1 MTQSLNKKGFTLIE
15 LLVVIAIVG
24 LLSSVILV
32 AVQNARDKANIA
44 KALQYSASVH
54 NALGAYIIGEWRFED
69 DPQGTTVVDTSG
81 NGNDGTLYS
90 TYSWV
95 SSIPDLGTAISFSGS
110 GRMSAPDSSTLN
122 PEEEI
127 TISAW
132 INQEAVVGYDHFLYK
147 YLQYWMIVNNGKPR
161 FMLRFGG
168 SATVVESSNSIE
180 IGKWYH
186 IVGTYDGSKIKI
198 FVNGEEV
205 ASVDKTGTIDTTT
218 NSFNITG
225 VNYFKGKIDEV
236 RMYGKGLSSAQ
247 IQKLYAQG
255 AKRHNIAYE

>member
-1 MTQSLNKKGFTLIE
+1 MNKQKAFTLIE

-24 LLSSVILV
+24 LLSSVVLV

-44 KALQYSASVH
+44 KTLQYDASIN
-54 NALGAYIIGEWRFED
+54 NALGAYIIGEWKFEE
-69 DPQGTTVVDTSG
+69 GAGNTVADSSG
-81 NGNDGTLYS
+81 NGNNGTLFQ

-95 SSIPDLGTAISFSGS
+95 SSISELGTAIRFSGS
-110 GRMSAPDSSTLN
+110 GYVRILN
-122 PEEEI
+122 SDVLNIEEEI

-132 INQEAVVGYDHFLYK
+132 IYPEVVLDYDHFLYK
-147 YLQYWMIVNNGKPR
+147 YQQYWMIVNNGKPR

-168 SATVVESSNSIE
+168 SATAVESSNSIE

-198 FVNGEEV
+198 FVNGQE
-205 ASVDKTGTIDTTT
+205 ADSGSQTGTIDTTT

-247 IQKLYAQG
+247 IQKLYVQG